1 MIRLGIIHIDEI
13 VSYGGGQVFTD
24 DHGQSWTDRE
34 RHTEEDGQA
43 GGRAWLKKSR

>member
-24 DHGQSWTDRE
+24 DHGQTGNDTRKKIDGRE
-34 RHTEEDGQA
+34 A
-43 GGRAWLKKSR
+43 GHG